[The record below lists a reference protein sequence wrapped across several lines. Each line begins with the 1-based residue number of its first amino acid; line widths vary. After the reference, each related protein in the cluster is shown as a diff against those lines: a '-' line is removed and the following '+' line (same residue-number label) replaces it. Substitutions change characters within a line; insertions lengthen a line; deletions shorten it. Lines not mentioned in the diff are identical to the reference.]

1 MAESKTECSK
11 CGASILQ
18 STAERNAGRCKPCA
32 TGPKLENVAEGM
44 EFGMRLFLGVFFAF
58 VIGGIGYGI
67 GSFMGTIGGIIIAI
81 PFAIAGFVYGCFCVE
96 INAIIRSMLPFM
108 LDP

>member
-1 MAESKTECSK
+1 MAELKTECSK

-18 STAERNAGRCKPCA
+18 STADENAGRCKPCE
-32 TGPKLENVAEGM
+32 TGPKLENVAEGIG
-44 EFGMRLFLGVFFAF
+44 FGMRLFLGVIFAF

-67 GSFMGTIGGIIIAI
+67 GSFMGTIGGIVAAL
-81 PFAIAGFVYGCFCVE
+81 PFAIVGFIYGCFCLE
-96 INAIIRSMLPFM
+96 INATIRSILPFM